1 MKDYSKAKKIIE
13 VLLFVAAE
21 PLSIDKI
28 SQILEM
34 KGSQVQNLIF
44 ELKKEYWEDQKGIDI
59 IEIANG
65 YQMCTRYEY
74 SPWINK
80 LKKQRKENKL
90 STSALES
97 LAIIA
102 YKQPIS
108 KIEIDSI
115 RGVNSTGVLQTLLEK
130 KLIKIVGRKEVP
142 GKPLLYGTTVEFLKI
157 FGLPNLSALPQIDE
171 VIGKELNL

>member
-1 MKDYSKAKKIIE
+1 MKDHEKAKKIIE

-21 PLSIDKI
+21 PLSLDKI

-34 KGSQVQNLIF
+34 KPPAARNLIF
-44 ELKKEYWEDQKGIDI
+44 ELKKEYWEAQKGLDI

-65 YQMCTRYEY
+65 YEMCTRHEY
-74 SPWINK
+74 SPWIER

-90 STSALES
+90 SPSALET

-102 YKQPIS
+102 YKQPITRL
-108 KIEIDSI
+108 EIDNI
-115 RGVNSTGVLQTLLEK
+115 RGVNSIGVVQTLLDK
-130 KLIKIVGRKEVP
+130 KLIKLVGRKDVP
-142 GKPLLYGTTVEFLKI
+142 GKPLLYSTTLEFLKT

-171 VIGKELNL
+171 LIQ